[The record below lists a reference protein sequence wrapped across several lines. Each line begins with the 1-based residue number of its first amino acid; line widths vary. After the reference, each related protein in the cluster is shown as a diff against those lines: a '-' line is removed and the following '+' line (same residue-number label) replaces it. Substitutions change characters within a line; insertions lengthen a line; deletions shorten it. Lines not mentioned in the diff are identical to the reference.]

1 MMELAPGE
9 GAFTAVGGTGLV
21 VDAHRDAL
29 PVGDQTSETSEVE
42 YLRAAAE
49 NRGHDACSA
58 REAPGFARREMVA
71 GVEPGGGKPAAEHV
85 LVDGHHDGG
94 RRTRVEAVGG
104 EVVEELAER
113 EPAGVIPVRVVAPSR
128 SRLGL

>member
-1 MMELAPGE
+1 MMPAP
-9 GAFTAVGGTGLV
+9 
-21 VDAHRDAL
+21 H
-29 PVGDQTSETSEVE
+29 
-42 YLRAAAE
+42 
-49 NRGHDACSA
+49 A
-58 REAPGFARREMVA
+58 RRRGFARREMVA

-104 EVVEELAER
+104 QVVEELAER